1 MSSSTVDTQSA
12 VATNV
17 RLDDANVSVELAD
30 GRTVTA
36 PIAWY
41 PRLAHG
47 TPVERGDWRLI
58 AGGRGIHWPAL
69 DEDVSVENL
78 LNGQPSGESQT
89 SLKRWLAQRAS

>member
-1 MSSSTVDTQSA
+1 MSSSTVDSQSA
-12 VATNV
+12 VVTNV
-17 RLDDANVSVELAD
+17 RLDDANVSIELAD

-47 TPVERGDWRLI
+47 SPVERDDWRLI
-58 AGGRGIHWPAL
+58 AGGKGIHWPAL

-89 SLKRWLAQRAS
+89 SLKKWLAQRPS